1 MLNPGKKI
9 SLITPV
15 HNEESCVYSNL
26 HKTATILE
34 GAFGHNYEIIAVD
47 DGSRDHTYRE
57 IAKAASKLNKVKA
70 VKLDIHQGKG
80 AALRYGFGFA
90 TGGLV
95 AFLDADLDLHPGQ
108 LVSFYEIMEKTHCDI
123 VIGSKRH
130 PESVFDYPRRRR
142 VLSFFYQLL
151 IFILF
156 GLPVSDT
163 QVGLKLFKYEVL
175 EKVFPKLLVKAFAFD
190 LEVLANAHRLGY
202 QVVEAPITRSF
213 NRETRWGNIR
223 FRDIRNMLID
233 TLAIFYRMY
242 ILKYYDKH

>member
-1 MLNPGKKI
+1 MLKADKKI
-9 SLITPV
+9 SVIIPV
-15 HNEESCVYSNL
+15 YNEESLIYSNL
-26 HKTATILE
+26 DETATVLK
-34 GAFGHNYEIIAVD
+34 GAFSHNYEIIAVD
-47 DGSRDHTYRE
+47 DGSSDHTYRE

-70 VKLDIHQGKG
+70 VKLDTHQGKG
-80 AALRYGFGFA
+80 AALKYGFHFA
-90 TGGLV
+90 TGDLV
-95 AFLDADLDLHPGQ
+95 AFLDADLDLHPRQ
-108 LVSFYEIMEKTHCDI
+108 LVSFYDIMEKTRCDI

-130 PESVFDYPRRRR
+130 PESVFDYPKRRR

-175 EKVFPKLLVKAFAFD
+175 KKVFPKLLIKAFAFD
-190 LEVLANAHRLGY
+190 LELLANAHRLGY

-213 NRETRWGNIR
+213 DRETRWGNIG

>member
-1 MLNPGKKI
+1 MLKAGKKI
-9 SLITPV
+9 SVIIPV
-15 HNEESCVYSNL
+15 YNEESDIYSNL
-26 HKTATILE
+26 DETATVLK
-34 GAFGHNYEIIAVD
+34 GAFDQNYEIVAVD

-57 IAKAASKLNKVKA
+57 MEKAARKLNKVKA
-70 VKLDIHQGKG
+70 VKLDVHQGKG
-80 AALRYGFGFA
+80 AALRYGFHFA
-90 TGGLV
+90 TGDLV

-108 LVSFYEIMEKTHCDI
+108 LVSFYKIMEKTHSDI

-130 PESVFDYPRRRR
+130 PESVFDYPKRRR

-175 EKVFPKLLVKAFAFD
+175 KKVFPKLLIKAFAFD
-190 LEVLANAHRLGY
+190 LELLVNAYHLGY

-213 NRETRWGNIR
+213 DRETRWGNIR
-223 FRDIRNMLID
+223 FQDIRNMLID

>member
-1 MLNPGKKI
+1 MPCY
-9 SLITPV
+9 
-15 HNEESCVYSNL
+15 NEGSKLYTNVER
-26 HKTATILE
+26 TIQVLKNTLP
-34 GAFGHNYEIIAVD
+34 FDYEIILVD
-47 DGSRDHTYRE
+47 DGSSDDTYEEGLRVGRTWDE
-57 IAKAASKLNKVKA
+57 VKI
-70 VKLDIHQGKG
+70 VKCEYHQGKG
-80 AALRYGFGFA
+80 AALRYGFHFA
-90 TGGLV
+90 TGDLV

-108 LVSFYEIMEKTHCDI
+108 LVSFYDIMEKTHSDI

-130 PESVFDYPRRRR
+130 PESVFDYPKMRR

-175 EKVFPKLLVKAFAFD
+175 KKVFPKLLVKAFAFD
-190 LEVLANAHRLGY
+190 LELLANAHHLGY
-202 QVVEAPITRSF
+202 QVVEAPITRGF
-213 NRETRWGNIR
+213 DRETRWGNIR